1 MFVKVIDEA
10 TKLCDVGTGS
20 NTKFYQS
27 IGMTEQEVEQAWNGS
42 WYLKG
47 YAPTKPQ
54 EEKEKEVRAVRNQ
67 YLAETDLY
75 MIADFPITEEEREA
89 YKAYRQY
96 LRDYTSQENWWQS
109 EPKTFEEWKQVI
121 IDSSDEVEEFP
132 YKETVDASVEE

>member
-1 MFVKVIDEA
+1 MFVKVIDEV

-47 YAPTKPQ
+47 YAPIKPQ

-121 IDSSDEVEEFP
+121 IDSSDEVE
-132 YKETVDASVEE
+132 